1 VHLGLARGHAA
12 LGHKKEAL
20 AEARLAV
27 QQAPDENSRKNVETL
42 IQQIEGGQGS

>member
-20 AEARLAV
+20 AEAHLAV
-27 QQAPDENSRKNVETL
+27 KQAPDENSRKNVEAL
-42 IQQIEGGQGS
+42 IQQIEGGQG